1 MGRVLRIYKGTDVV
15 SDMSGG
21 LLQKLTEGAS
31 ILGLFVMGA
40 LVNKWTTIY
49 VPLVAYTTE
58 DSKTGKDVPTTVQS
72 ILDQLMPGLLALL
85 LTFACMWILKK
96 KVNAL
101 WLILGLFVVGILGYW
116 SGILGLPPA
125 GYSPLG

>member
-1 MGRVLRIYKGTDVV
+1 
-15 SDMSGG
+15 
-21 LLQKLTEGAS
+21 
-31 ILGLFVMGA
+31 
-40 LVNKWTTIY
+40 
-49 VPLVAYTTE
+49 
-58 DSKTGKDVPTTVQS
+58 
-72 ILDQLMPGLLALL
+72 MPGLLALL

>member
-1 MGRVLRIYKGTDVV
+1 
-15 SDMSGG
+15 
-21 LLQKLTEGAS
+21 
-31 ILGLFVMGA
+31 
-40 LVNKWTTIY
+40 
-49 VPLVAYTTE
+49 
-58 DSKTGKDVPTTVQS
+58 TVQS